1 MQHNR
6 ESSLPK
12 PRHFARTAFW
22 YVVLG
27 VAVVLLAL
35 FLMKVI

>member
-1 MQHNR
+1 MQDHR
-6 ESSLPK
+6 EPSVIK
-12 PRHFARTAFW
+12 PRSFARNAFW

-27 VAVVLLAL
+27 AAVVLVAL